1 MKKRAVLFLLV
12 LCAVLCFTFSALAK
26 TWNVD
31 SDNPNA
37 TEIFNAAQS
46 GDEVYVFGVDLKGQ
60 DITIKSGVTAIF
72 SINIYYN
79 PAQITIENG
88 GILTG
93 SVNDAHIIE
102 CDITNRGTIRN
113 NTKDG
118 KSYNTN
124 TYSGTI
130 YNYGTIEGGTFTGK
144 VINMPGGKVT
154 GGDLS
159 QAELLVQDESGNQT
173 DGTNDSSFAGAYITV
188 TLDANGGTLAEG
200 APTTQKIRRG
210 AKLSTAAPTLKDKT
224 FAYWEDT
231 NGGYYY
237 VNDAISCP
245 HSATSVTLKAVWCDY
260 LVTYETATDTILDPD
275 YKYFVVKTSML
286 PQPFMKGETAP
297 LSQCKFIYL
306 KDSKYSS
313 VPYTFY
319 CWNTEKDGTGKSYMP
334 GANYTPTG
342 NITLYP
348 YWERTK
354 ETGLRITM
362 KYKTDKPSTTERS
375 DVQAAHKGIYT
386 LKSPSDVGFDTPR
399 GYEFD
404 GWMLSSGPITYTDD
418 NGTHTVVVQ
427 KKDKYKYEP
436 GEVIFVA
443 VWEYEYTRAGV
454 KYVACSELTE
464 INAVWKPLP
473 VTQITFDA
481 NGSDVTG
488 ETGTGNK
495 ETYYKDETLPL
506 PKNGFARK
514 DHTFTGWNTRP
525 DGTGTPYGDGVDI
538 TITGDELVGQTVTLY
553 AQWKSNV
560 EPATPTPQPET
571 PTPTPTQRP
580 VPPTT
585 QPTNPPPQTGDAS
598 NQPLWLALCM
608 ASVAAMAALV
618 VMKKRRFFQR

>member
-26 TWNVD
+26 TLNVD

-37 TEIFNAAQS
+37 TGIFNGAES
-46 GDEVYVFGVDLKGQ
+46 GDEVYVFGVNLEDQ
-60 DITIKSGVTAIF
+60 NITIKNGVTAIF
-72 SINIYYN
+72 SINIYYK

-93 SVNDAHIIE
+93 SVNDARIIE
-102 CDITNRGTIRN
+102 CDIINRGTIRN

-130 YNYGTIEGGTFTGK
+130 YNYGTIEGGTFTGT
-144 VINMPGGKVT
+144 VINMPGGSVT

-159 QAELLVQDESGNQT
+159 QATLRVDDGKGIQT
-173 DGTNDSSFAGAYITV
+173 PPGPDDSSFAGAYITV

-200 APTTQKIRRG
+200 TPATQTIRRG
-210 AKLSTAAPTLKDKT
+210 AALSTPAPTLEGKT

-362 KYKTDKPSTTERS
+362 KYKPDQPSAMECTDPQ
-375 DVQAAHKGIYT
+375 VQAHKEGYT
-386 LKSPSDVGFDTPR
+386 LRSPSDVGFDTPR

-418 NGTHTVVVQ
+418 TGEHTVVVQ

-436 GEVIFVA
+436 GEGIFVA
-443 VWEYEYTRAGV
+443 VWEYEYTKAGV
-454 KYVACSELTE
+454 KYVAYSELTE

-538 TITGDELVGQTVTLY
+538 TITGDDLVGQEVTLY
-553 AQWKSNV
+553 AQWKSNAK
-560 EPATPTPQPET
+560 PATPTP
-571 PTPTPTQRP
+571 
-580 VPPTT
+580 

-598 NQPLWLALCM
+598 NQSLWLALCM
-608 ASVAAMAALV
+608 ASVAAMVALI
-618 VMKKRRFFQR
+618 VMKKRRFLQR